1 MDLSTYRQCSHVR
14 KMWIIMKECWAS
26 ASPKPLIT
34 KKQLKD
40 VLRGLIWRR
49 ILASYKD
56 LRAGIA
62 QLIER
67 RLAKAKVA
75 GLSPVSR
82 SIFKYVK
89 SCIKAYLARII

>member
-1 MDLSTYRQCSHVR
+1 
-14 KMWIIMKECWAS
+14 MKECWA
-26 ASPKPLIT
+26 LT
-34 KKQLKD
+34 TLKAFISK
-40 VLRGLIWRR
+40 LWAKEALKSLIWCL
-49 ILASYKD
+49 ILISYKD

-82 SIFKYVK
+82 SIFKH
-89 SCIKAYLARII
+89 IKT